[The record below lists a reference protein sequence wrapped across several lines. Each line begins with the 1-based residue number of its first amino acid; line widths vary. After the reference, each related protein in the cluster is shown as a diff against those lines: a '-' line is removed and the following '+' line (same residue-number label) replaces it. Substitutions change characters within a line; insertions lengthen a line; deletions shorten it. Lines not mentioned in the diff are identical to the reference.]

1 VPVSPVHIER
11 PRARAPEPRPRGAAV
26 SAPRPDPKLN
36 DGAKAFVPGG
46 DPDRR
51 PLPDVPGIE
60 ITIASPRQLL
70 AMKLMAMRFG
80 EDEEDIEFL
89 LGEAGVESSDE
100 ALALLERLGPTREPP
115 RKTRL
120 YLEESSAPARTRRSQ
135 ARAPCAPSRPARRE
149 GVLSMIR
156 PVDT

>member
-1 VPVSPVHIER
+1 
-11 PRARAPEPRPRGAAV
+11 
-26 SAPRPDPKLN
+26 
-36 DGAKAFVPGG
+36 
-46 DPDRR
+46 
-51 PLPDVPGIE
+51 VPGIE

-100 ALALLERLGPTREPP
+100 ALALLERLCATREPP

-120 YLEESSAPARTRRSQ
+120 YLEEVFGTGSNPA
-135 ARAPCAPSRPARRE
+135 
-149 GVLSMIR
+149 
-156 PVDT
+156 